1 MSGYLLDMRR
11 HVAQIYQ
18 VDLWRIISRYPCYCS
33 RGLNNYCGTVLDTVL
48 VHGCVECVVIDRY
61 TYTVLALAIEWL
73 RGRVNLLILRS
84 YLLYPFLLSCYY
96 FSKSYASVALV
107 RRLDL
112 YSLSDP

>member
-84 YLLYPFLLSCYY
+84 YLLYPF
-96 FSKSYASVALV
+96 
-107 RRLDL
+107 
-112 YSLSDP
+112 YSLVTTLVSLMRA